1 MLSYTDLKKGVQ
13 FILEG
18 EPYEVLES
26 GQMKKAQRRPVMQT
40 KIRNLITGS
49 VFERNF
55 QQGDAFEE
63 AELKKFKAKFLYSHR
78 GRYFFCE
85 EGNPSERFDL
95 SEEQIGQTAKFLKQN
110 QVVEAVTFEGK
121 IINISLPIKVQMK
134 IKEASPGIKGDRAQ
148 GGTKTAVLETGAQI
162 QVPLFVETGDVIEI
176 NTEKGEYVR
185 RL

>member
-1 MLSYTDLKKGVQ
+1 MLNYTDLKKGVQ

-18 EPYEVLES
+18 QPYEVLES

-40 KIRNLITGS
+40 KIRNLITGN

-55 QQGDAFEE
+55 QQGETFKE
-63 AELKKFKAKFLYSHR
+63 AELNKFKAKFLYAHR

-85 EGNPSERFDL
+85 EGNPSKRFDL
-95 SEEQIGQTAKFLKQN
+95 SEEQIGQSVKFLKQN

-134 IKEASPGIKGDRAQ
+134 IKEAPPGIKGDRAQ
-148 GGTKTAVLETGAQI
+148 GGTKTAVLETGARI
-162 QVPLFVETGDVIEI
+162 QVPLFVEAGDVIEI

-185 RL
+185 RI